1 MKDIAGKVVLITGSA
16 SGIGYALATN
26 FVRDRAKVVVVDINE
41 DALRKAI
48 SQLTNMG
55 GEVYPYICD
64 VADRSQVHELATRVH
79 EKVGPVS
86 ILVNNAGV
94 AYRGKFADVSDEKH
108 ASTMNV
114 NIMGYMWMTREFLP
128 DMLAKKRGNLVY
140 LAATGGLAGVPWLT
154 SYCASK
160 HAAVGFAEA
169 LRRELMLD
177 NSLKNIHITTVCPS
191 SAPTG
196 TSEGAAPPQVMRRVE
211 SEKIARQI
219 YGAIKGNQAMLIV
232 PGISLVK
239 IAFKLLSVANVR
251 RLLWLFAA
259 DTSGRG

>member
-16 SGIGYALATN
+16 SGIGYALATH
-26 FVRDRAKVVVVDINE
+26 FARDRAKVVVVDINE

-48 SQLTNMG
+48 SQLTSMG

-114 NIMGYMWMTREFLP
+114 NILGCMWMTKEFLP
-128 DMLAKKRGNLVY
+128 DMVAKRQGNLVY
-140 LAATGGLAGVPWLT
+140 IAATGGLAGVPWLT

-160 HAAVGFAEA
+160 HAVVGFAEA
-169 LRRELMLD
+169 LRRELMQD
-177 NSLKNIHITTVCPS
+177 SSLRNIHITTVCPS
-191 SAPTG
+191 TAPTG
-196 TSEGAAPPQVMRRVE
+196 TSEAAAPQVMRRVE
-211 SEKIARQI
+211 SEKMARQV
-219 YGAIKGNQAMLIV
+219 YRAIKSDRPMLIV

-239 IAFKLLSVANVR
+239 IAFSLLSVANVR

-259 DTSGRG
+259 NISRRG

>member
-16 SGIGYALATN
+16 MGTGYSLAIL
-26 FVRDRAKVVVVDINE
+26 FARDKAKVILVDINE
-41 DALRKAI
+41 GALRKAI
-48 SQLTNMG
+48 SELTNMG

-94 AYRGKFADVSDEKH
+94 AYRGKLTEVSDEKH
-108 ASTMNV
+108 ASTMNI
-114 NIMGYMWMTREFLP
+114 NIMGYVWMTREFLP
-128 DMLAKKRGNLVY
+128 DMLAKRRGNLVY
-140 LAATGGLAGVPWLT
+140 LAATGGLAGVPMLT

-160 HAAVGFAEA
+160 HAVVGFAEA
-169 LRRELMLD
+169 LRQELMLD
-177 NSLKNIHITTVCPS
+177 NSLRNIHITTVCPS
-191 SAPTG
+191 SAPTA
-196 TSEGAAPPQVMRRVE
+196 TVEGAASPQALRRVE

-219 YGAIKGNQAMLIV
+219 YQAIKGDRAMLIV

-239 IAFKLLSVANVR
+239 VAFKLLSPANTR
-251 RLLWLFAA
+251 RLLWLFSA
-259 DTSGRG
+259 DISRR

>member
-16 SGIGYALATN
+16 TGVGYSLAAC
-26 FVRDRAKVVVVDINE
+26 FARDRAKVVLVDINE

-48 SQLTNMG
+48 SELTNMG

-94 AYRGKFADVSDEKH
+94 AYRGKFIDVSDEKH
-108 ASTMNV
+108 ATTINV
-114 NIMGYMWMTREFLP
+114 NIMGYMWMTKEFLP
-128 DMLAKKRGNLVY
+128 DMLAKRRGNLAY
-140 LAATGGLAGVPWLT
+140 LAATGGLAGVPTLA

-160 HAAVGFAEA
+160 HAAVGFAES
-169 LRRELMLD
+169 LRQELMLD
-177 NSLKNIHITTVCPS
+177 EGLRNIHITTVCPS

-196 TSEGAAPPQVMRRVE
+196 TPEGAAPPQGMRRIE
-211 SEKIARQI
+211 SEKMARQI
-219 YGAIKGNQAMLIV
+219 YQAIKSDKAMLIV
-232 PGISLVK
+232 PGVSLVK
-239 IAFKLLSVANVR
+239 IAFRLLSPANVR
-251 RLLWLFAA
+251 RLLWIFSA
-259 DTSGRG
+259 DISRG